1 MTRRHR
7 VRPLVGVTPDLSFES
22 ARGDRNG
29 SILLSQR
36 YAHAVLASGGIPL
49 ILPVTGSSG
58 TLRRLLERVD
68 GLLVTGGDFD
78 IHPRHYGEKR
88 GKHLGVLKEARTDF
102 ELELISLAL
111 KRNQPV
117 LGVCGGE
124 QAINVALGGSLYQDL
139 ASELP
144 HAIEHRQS
152 ALKEIGG
159 HAVAI
164 RSGTKLKTIIGKASL
179 EVNSTHHQ
187 AVKRTGRG
195 LVVSATA
202 PDGVIECI
210 ESLDHSFVLGVQW
223 HPESLID
230 NPPQRRLY
238 VALIK
243 ACQFAVVSAPF
254 RRSRRSL

>member
-1 MTRRHR
+1 MTRSHR
-7 VRPLVGVTPDLSFES
+7 VRPLVGVTPDISPKS
-22 ARGDRNG
+22 ARGDPNG

-49 ILPVTGSSG
+49 ILPVTGG
-58 TLRRLLERVD
+58 RLRRLLDRVD

-78 IHPRHYGEKR
+78 IHPRHYGEKP

-102 ELELISLAL
+102 ELELIFLAL

-117 LGVCGGE
+117 LGICGGE
-124 QAINVALGGSLYQDL
+124 QAINVALGGSLYQDI

-159 HAVAI
+159 HPVAI

-187 AVKRTGRG
+187 AVKRPGRG
-195 LVVSATA
+195 LIVSAAA

-238 VALIK
+238 VAFIR
-243 ACQFAVVSAPF
+243 ACQVAVGSAP
-254 RRSRRSL
+254 SRRPRRIR